1 MAKTQYALRS
11 GSQNTS
17 RYTRPYNKKAT
28 GKKSTYVKKV
38 VDKTHYEYAM
48 AYDNGSYRA
57 AINDDLTGNLND
69 GSVSCV
75 HTIPVQ
81 ITGKLVEGFNINVK
95 DKYEESRIAKL
106 EVKIMFKN
114 TDTPVWYLIEE
125 SAQKYPHPSLFV
137 NNPKAGYKMVKENNN
152 TLVITWKPTRGSSDN
167 DLLTDTAIL
176 AKEPFA
182 YIKLLQYGIDGNGTD
197 VGIGKVGCVVHTKA
211 TLACKGLKLQKE
223 VGLNATQTAAINA
236 NLN

>member
-11 GSQNTS
+11 GSQNAS

-48 AYDNGSYRA
+48 AYDNGTYRA
-57 AINDDLTGNLND
+57 AINEALSSDMTD
-69 GSVSCV
+69 GTISCV

-114 TDTPVWYLIEE
+114 TDAPVWYLIEE
-125 SAQKYPHPSLFV
+125 SAQAYPHPSLFV

-176 AKEPFA
+176 AKAPFA
-182 YIKLLQYGIDGNGTD
+182 YIKLLQYGMDGNGTD
-197 VGIGKVGCVVHTKA
+197 IAAGKVGCIVHTKA

-223 VGLNATQTAAINA
+223 TALTTAQVAAITA